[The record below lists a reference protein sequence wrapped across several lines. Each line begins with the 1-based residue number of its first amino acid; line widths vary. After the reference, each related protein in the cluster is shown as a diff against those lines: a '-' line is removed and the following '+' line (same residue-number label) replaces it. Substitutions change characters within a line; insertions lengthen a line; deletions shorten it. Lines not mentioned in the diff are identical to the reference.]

1 MASRRRLS
9 QLRPCRPLGICF
21 PRYRTGVPGLT
32 LNFERAIPVPFE
44 ITAAFRLDFVAFV
57 TVIVFFTS
65 PLETKYFPEV
75 SFAMFFGVG
84 SRAVDRPGNDQRR
97 LRFQISQTLFDVLNS
112 RDFDFLDDQS
122 WFPVKIMV

>member
-1 MASRRRLS
+1 M
-9 QLRPCRPLGICF
+9 
-21 PRYRTGVPGLT
+21 
-32 LNFERAIPVPFE
+32 NFERAIPVPFE

-75 SFAMFFGVG
+75 SFAMFFLALVVARLIALATTSG
-84 SRAVDRPGNDQRR
+84 A